1 MNTLKYNLLLA
12 DDDEDDRGFFKE
24 ALDELSFP
32 VNLTT
37 VNDGVELMDLL
48 LNTTGNIPDILF
60 LDLNMPRKS
69 GFECLKEI
77 KKIDKLKHLII
88 IVFSTSLDSNI
99 VDLMYENGANYY
111 IQKPGE
117 FYKLKKVIENALTI
131 SSTNPL
137 KQPIRND
144 FILHP

>member
-111 IQKPGE
+111 IQKPAGNSRL
-117 FYKLKKVIENALTI
+117 FLCIHACY
-131 SSTNPL
+131 S
-137 KQPIRND
+137 
-144 FILHP
+144 

>member
-24 ALDELSFP
+24 AIDELPFP

-37 VNDGVELMDLL
+37 VNDGVELMDFLL
-48 LNTTGNIPDILF
+48 DTTSNLPDILF

-77 KKIDKLKHLII
+77 KKIEELKYLII
-88 IVFSTSLDSNI
+88 IVFSTSADITI
-99 VDLMYENGANYY
+99 VDLMYESGANYY

-137 KQPIRND
+137 KQPMRND